1 MLAVPR
7 GMTDARE
14 SSLRLAA
21 LLRADQG
28 AVADFLVA
36 LVEFHRERLWVQLGH
51 ASLFKFLHHEL
62 GLSNAAA
69 YYRKVAAELALR
81 FPEVVEPLRDGRL
94 CITSVIELA
103 RVMTEK
109 NRAEVLPRFFRVSKK
124 EARAVAVEI
133 RPKSVIPQREVRAP
147 LGGAASFHPGET
159 GMTHPEGGALV
170 DLGGTEA
177 PAEPVAV
184 PTEPDSR
191 PPVAPA
197 PKPPVAPAGPP
208 PGLSMEP
215 LTAELCRLHL
225 TVSKRF
231 LAKLDGARA
240 AESHVRRGAS
250 SCDVLELGLDLLLDR
265 QARRRGETNRPQA
278 NPRPSSP
285 GHLPAAVRRAVW
297 TRDGGQCQWP
307 LSMGGVCGS
316 TLRVQVDHVIP
327 KARGGP
333 STVENCRL
341 LCRVHNDLAARLVFG
356 DDWMDAFT
364 NCADG

>member
-1 MLAVPR
+1 
-7 GMTDARE
+7 MTDARE

-21 LLRADQG
+21 LLRSDQG

-133 RPKSVIPQREVRAP
+133 RPMSVIPQREVRAP
-147 LGGAASFHPGET
+147 LGVAASFHPGET
-159 GMTHPEGGALV
+159 GMTHPEGGPLV
-170 DLGGTEA
+170 GLGGAEVA
-177 PAEPVAV
+177 PDAGSTPTGAMPTQPVA
-184 PTEPDSR
+184 R

-197 PKPPVAPAGPP
+197 PKPRVAPAGPTS
-208 PGLSMEP
+208 PGSSMEP

-240 AESHVRRGAS
+240 GESHVRRGAS
-250 SCDVLELGLDLLLDR
+250 SSDVLELGLDLLLDR
-265 QARRRGETNRPQA
+265 QARRRGETERPQVK
-278 NPRPSSP
+278 PRPSSP
-285 GHLPAAVRRAVW
+285 DHLPAAVRRAVW
-297 TRDGGQCQWP
+297 ARDGGQCQWP

-327 KARGGP
+327 RARGGP

-364 NCADG
+364 SCADG